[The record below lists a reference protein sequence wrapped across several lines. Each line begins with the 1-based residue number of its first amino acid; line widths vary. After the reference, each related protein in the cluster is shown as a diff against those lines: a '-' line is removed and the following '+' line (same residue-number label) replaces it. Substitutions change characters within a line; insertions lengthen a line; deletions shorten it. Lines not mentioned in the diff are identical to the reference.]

1 MATSSSLEPPRPG
14 GRSDTHTLL
23 AGTGANVI
31 GLAAGVLA
39 AFGVQLLLGRSLP
52 HGGLAL
58 VTVAVQFAFVA
69 AAGARFGMDVAA
81 VRAVAIGAGG
91 AGVAGLRS
99 LVDRCAGVALGAGAV
114 LAVAVAAA
122 APLAGGRA
130 GAIATGAVSLPLIA
144 AANVYLGATRGLK
157 RMGPTLWVF
166 WIGQPVAWIAIA
178 GIAVAAGGS
187 TDAAVAAYDV
197 SWLGA
202 LAAARVLWLR
212 LAVWPDGR
220 PATRAELRAVLRYGA
235 PRAPSALLAQAL
247 FWGDLFVLAHFAAGR
262 RLDAYAAS
270 GRIAQLI
277 LLFLTSVNLV
287 FSPFAADLHARG
299 ERAQLDALFKR
310 ATRWALAA
318 TLPLAIVLFVAA
330 PQVLEAFGSGYA
342 VGATPLR
349 IMLVG
354 QTVNVATGGV
364 AFVLVMAG
372 FTGVDLADNVL
383 AAIVL
388 FALAIPLA
396 SAAGPTG
403 AAAASAT
410 ALALVNV
417 VRLVQVSR
425 LVGVQPFDTSY
436 ARLALPAAGCALA
449 AWAARAAL
457 AAHAWWLVAVVTV
470 LAGAAAYAVLLP
482 AGLPAAERAAVAA
495 FTRRISNRPR

>member
-1 MATSSSLEPPRPG
+1 
-14 GRSDTHTLL
+14 
-23 AGTGANVI
+23 
-31 GLAAGVLA
+31 VLA
-39 AFGVQLLLGRSLP
+39 AFGVQLLLGRQLA

-69 AAGARFGMDVAA
+69 AAGARFGMDLAA
-81 VRAVAIGAGG
+81 VRAVAIGAGDG
-91 AGVAGLRS
+91 DMSGLRS
-99 LVDRCAGVALGAGAV
+99 LVDRCAGVALGAGVV
-114 LAVAVAAA
+114 LAIVVAALS
-122 APLAGGRA
+122 PLAGDRA
-130 GAIATGAVSLPLIA
+130 GAIATGAASLPLIA

-166 WIGQPVAWIAIA
+166 WIGQPVAWIAFA
-178 GIAVAAGGS
+178 AVAIAAGGGV
-187 TDAAVAAYDV
+187 DAAVAAYDL

-202 LAAARVLWLR
+202 LAAACILWR
-212 LAVWPDGR
+212 RMAGWPDAR
-220 PATRAELRAVLRYGA
+220 PATRAELAAVLRYGA

-247 FWGDLFVLAHFAAGR
+247 FWGDLFVLAHFASGR

-330 PQVLEAFGSGYA
+330 PQVLEAFGPGYA

-349 IMLVG
+349 IMLLG

-372 FTGVDLADNVL
+372 FTGVDLADNLL
-383 AAIVL
+383 AAAVL

-396 SAAGPTG
+396 SAVGPTG
-403 AAAASAT
+403 AATASAT
-410 ALALVNV
+410 ALAAVNL
-417 VRLVQVSR
+417 VRLVQVRR
-425 LVGVQPFDTSY
+425 LIGVQPFDAAY
-436 ARLALPAAGCALA
+436 ARLALPVAGCALA
-449 AWAARAAL
+449 AWAAREASSSG
-457 AAHAWWLVAVVTV
+457 AWWLVVAATT

-482 AGLPAAERAAVAA
+482 AGLPAAERAAAVA

>member
-1 MATSSSLEPPRPG
+1 
-14 GRSDTHTLL
+14 
-23 AGTGANVI
+23 
-31 GLAAGVLA
+31 
-39 AFGVQLLLGRSLP
+39 
-52 HGGLAL
+52 
-58 VTVAVQFAFVA
+58 
-69 AAGARFGMDVAA
+69 
-81 VRAVAIGAGG
+81 
-91 AGVAGLRS
+91 
-99 LVDRCAGVALGAGAV
+99 
-114 LAVAVAAA
+114 
-122 APLAGGRA
+122 
-130 GAIATGAVSLPLIA
+130 
-144 AANVYLGATRGLK
+144 
-157 RMGPTLWVF
+157 MGPTVWVF
-166 WIGQPVAWIAIA
+166 WIGQPIAWIAFAAIA
-178 GIAVAAGGS
+178 IAAGGGI
-187 TDAAVAAYDV
+187 DAAVAAYDL

-202 LAAARVLWLR
+202 LVAARVLWLR
-212 LAVWPDGR
+212 MAEWPDAR
-220 PATRAELRAVLRYGA
+220 PATREELRAVLRYGA

-247 FWGDLFVLAHFAAGR
+247 FWGDLFVLAHFASGR

-349 IMLVG
+349 IMLLG

-396 SAAGPTG
+396 SAVGPTG
-403 AAAASAT
+403 AAAASAS

-417 VRLVQVSR
+417 VRLIQVAR
-425 LVGVQPFDTSY
+425 LVGVQPFDAAY
-436 ARLALPAAGCALA
+436 LRLVVPAGACALA
-449 AWAARAAL
+449 AWGARAAL
-457 AAHAWWLVAVVTV
+457 SADAWWVVGAATT
-470 LAGAAAYAVLLP
+470 LAGAAAYAALLP
-482 AGLPAAERAAVAA
+482 AGLPAAARSAMAA